1 MYIFSVIMLR
11 NMNGYEL
18 EINSVIKV
26 KKKNFL
32 CCLNPI
38 EGILYK

>member
-26 KKKNFL
+26 KKKIF
-32 CCLNPI
+32 
-38 EGILYK
+38 YAV